1 MAPVN
6 NFFQFDEDLNNIMG
20 TFDYSNNLTRIGGLL
35 KGKASS
41 NLHNKLFYQ
50 VSTMVA
56 GIGQMMCNKGYDMD
70 DSSIST
76 LITQLS
82 NIMTQADMSI
92 YSTTAQMMA
101 AIASALGSYSTTSQ
115 MNTAIANAIKGLGG
129 DNLTVA
135 QVNALISSGVTSIF
149 LSGLNIGANGGEQI
163 LPGGLILQ
171 FGKYTGQITTETTIA
186 ISFSPAFPNSFLF
199 GDAIGIG
206 SSNSA
211 DWWIQIDGATPPTKN
226 GMSVRTQNEGAS
238 QSPGHLDGFYW
249 FAIGK

>member
-129 DNLTVA
+129 DNLSVA
-135 QVNALISSGVTSIF
+135 QVNALIAAGQIGVGIGQVWTSVTSARALGADFVNNSNKPIAVKISVASQNIGSFSIYTYINDVSLPPLTVYTPNAGFQAVADLIVPAGATYKFVAQPSSGSAPT
-149 LSGLNIGANGGEQI
+149 
-163 LPGGLILQ
+163 
-171 FGKYTGQITTETTIA
+171 
-186 ISFSPAFPNSFLF
+186 LF
-199 GDAIGIG
+199 A
-206 SSNSA
+206 
-211 DWWIQIDGATPPTKN
+211 WWEL
-226 GMSVRTQNEGAS
+226 R
-238 QSPGHLDGFYW
+238 
-249 FAIGK
+249 